1 MNNFQELTTTKKGNL
16 GEYIVD
22 KYLLGKN
29 IIPYI
34 PHPDNNTAHPFDR
47 LCASR
52 DKKNVFI
59 AEVKT
64 KPSRNYY
71 PDTGINLKAYD
82 EYKFIQDKYK
92 IEIWMFFVDENIN
105 KVYGNKLSKLD
116 IPIEIIFKGKRIN
129 YPLTQQNNYGTK
141 IIYFPIEYMIDI
153 CNIDDN
159 ISQELK
165 NLSTRNYEYLNL
177 DNTEK

>member
-64 KPSRNYY
+64 KASRNYY
-71 PDTGINLKAYD
+71 PDTGFDLRSYKQ
-82 EYKFIQDKYK
+82 YKFIENKYGV
-92 IEIWMFFVDENIN
+92 EIWIFFVDENIN
-105 KVYGNKLSKLD
+105 KVYGNKLSKLET
-116 IPIEIIFKGKRIN
+116 PIEIIHKGKTLK
-129 YPLTQQNNYGTK
+129 YPLTQNN
-141 IIYFPIEYMIDI
+141 IIFFPLEYMINICDI
-153 CNIDDN
+153 DEK

-165 NLSTRNYEYLNL
+165 NLSTRNYEYLGGFNG
-177 DNTEK
+177 

>member
-1 MNNFQELTTTKKGNL
+1 MNNFNELTTTKKGNL
-16 GEYIVD
+16 GESIVD

-34 PHPDNNTAHPFDR
+34 PHPENETAHPFDR

-64 KPSRNYY
+64 KPSRNFY
-71 PDTGINLKAYD
+71 PDTGINLKSYK
-82 EYKFIQDKYK
+82 EYKFIQDKYS

-105 KVYGNKLSKLD
+105 KIYGNKLSKLD
-116 IPIEIIFKGKRIN
+116 IPIEIVFKGKTIS
-129 YPLTQQNNYGTK
+129 YPLTQKNNYGVP
-141 IIYFPIEYMIDI
+141 IIYFPLEYMINICDI
-153 CNIDDN
+153 DN
-159 ISQELK
+159 KLSQKLK
-165 NLSTRNYEYLNL
+165 TLSTRNYEYLGGN
-177 DNTEK
+177 NG